1 MTYPDFDPKL
11 TALTNP
17 LPPGAKVTLTPFN
30 GGVGLVA
37 VEGIFDESIP
47 KVTGGGGGWTVVPR
61 QKRVGFTQWVGSDP
75 VRIQFGI
82 LFNGWGTLGGGD
94 LRNAGQAAN
103 NVSVEPQCAAL
114 NALWMADR
122 SKRTRPPTV
131 KVSSPGN
138 LPFDEKVYV
147 IETLVWGDNV
157 IRDRDSGLR
166 LRAGAAVTLLEF
178 VDDIVF
184 QSLSAAKTNQT
195 AKAVGNGAFAT
206 KNIHIVVAGE
216 TLVTI
221 AHKAG
226 TTWNKLA
233 KLNGIRDP
241 LSITIGQA
249 IKLK

>member
-11 TALTNP
+11 TALSNSMP
-17 LPPGAKVTLTPFN
+17 AGAKVTLTPYS
-30 GGVGLVA
+30 GGSDLET

-47 KVTGGGGGWTVVPR
+47 KITGGYGGWTVIPR
-61 QKRVGFTQWVGSDP
+61 PKRVGLTQWTGSDP
-75 VRIQFGI
+75 IRLQFGI
-82 LFNGWGTLGGGD
+82 IFNGWGTLGGGD
-94 LRNAGQAAN
+94 MRSEGKAAN
-103 NVSVEPQCAAL
+103 NVSVEPQC
-114 NALWMADR
+114 NALSKLALPDR
-122 SKRTRPPTV
+122 PSRSRPPTV

-166 LRAGAAVTLLEF
+166 LRAGAAITLLEF
-178 VDDIVF
+178 IDDIVF
-184 QSLSAAKTNQT
+184 TTLSAAKTNRT
-195 AKAVGNGAFAT
+195 AKAVNGAFAV
-206 KNIHIVVAGE
+206 KNVHIVKAGE

-221 AHKAG
+221 AHQAG
-226 TTWNKLA
+226 TTWNKLG

-241 LSITIGQA
+241 LSIAIGQA